1 MNEITPL
8 IASLCCSSVHSRY
21 LQVFELTREQERTK
35 QAEANKSE
43 AQYKAYAEQEKKV
56 GGRFTV
62 YVF

>member
-1 MNEITPL
+1 M
-8 IASLCCSSVHSRY
+8 HSRY

-56 GGRFTV
+56 GGRFIV
-62 YVF
+62 YAF